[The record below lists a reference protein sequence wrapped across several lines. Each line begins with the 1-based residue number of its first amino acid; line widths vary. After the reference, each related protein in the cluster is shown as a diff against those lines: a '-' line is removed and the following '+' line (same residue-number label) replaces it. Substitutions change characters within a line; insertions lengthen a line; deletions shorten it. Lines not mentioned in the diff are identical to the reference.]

1 MLLDEFDKETN
12 AMINP
17 DMVTEK
23 IEGYGKEYST
33 LLSKI
38 EFQCVC
44 NAIEMFCNVIAM
56 FRNVW
61 RDYEQLGYVFE
72 MNELFLKNH
81 KILIDATNGMCILG
95 GITDIRLFM

>member
-38 EFQCVC
+38 EF
-44 NAIEMFCNVIAM
+44 
-56 FRNVW
+56 
-61 RDYEQLGYVFE
+61 
-72 MNELFLKNH
+72 
-81 KILIDATNGMCILG
+81 
-95 GITDIRLFM
+95 

>member
-1 MLLDEFDKETN
+1 MKKRKFGRKRISMLLDEFDKETN

-38 EFQCVC
+38 EF
-44 NAIEMFCNVIAM
+44 
-56 FRNVW
+56 
-61 RDYEQLGYVFE
+61 
-72 MNELFLKNH
+72 
-81 KILIDATNGMCILG
+81 
-95 GITDIRLFM
+95 